1 MNGTD
6 IAGEEPH
13 MASQSDDSDKTKGV
27 VVEKEESGAEK
38 DDVLQNHRWGWVIVF
53 GMSMYIGVIGG
64 MCVFCLFVWLVFFCF
79 FLGGGG
85 CLSSCRCFGWNKTIM
100 LKHPTKQ

>member
-27 VVEKEESGAEK
+27 VVEKEESGQRRTTYYRTTDGA
-38 DDVLQNHRWGWVIVF
+38 G
-53 GMSMYIGVIGG
+53 
-64 MCVFCLFVWLVFFCF
+64 
-79 FLGGGG
+79 
-85 CLSSCRCFGWNKTIM
+85 
-100 LKHPTKQ
+100 